1 MNKIKSDNINFD
13 NDNFIV
19 NIDINEAPLNETVIE
34 QHENK
39 EVQKRDLII
48 NRAKEEAQDIL
59 DEAQKKKDEAIA
71 SAKDEANNIL
81 KEAEENIQKAQKEAQ
96 DIIQKAQKEAQDIEE
111 NAKKE
116 AQELLLN
123 SEDEL
128 EKIRIQA
135 TKDGYEDGHK
145 EGLEKIQEEMEEKVE
160 AFSKFCF
167 ENTEIKN
174 KVLKSASRDI
184 LEIITNISK
193 KILYK
198 ELNASILD
206 KIIKETVSKLEKKE
220 NVTII
225 VSEKYAKLLFE
236 LQKKS
241 LGDDIEFKFEDFKQ
255 YDNFNLIYNPKYSDD
270 TIIIENFKE
279 RFDASIKAQLDVIIR
294 DIYEKTKNGQLDLE
308 QYIEDKNETC

>member
-13 NDNFIV
+13 NDNFII
-19 NIDINEAPLNETVIE
+19 NIDINDALQEEPAVE
-34 QHENK
+34 QREDEEIQRRN
-39 EVQKRDLII
+39 LIL
-48 NRAKEEAQDIL
+48 NRAKEEAQNIINEAQEKINNTISSSNKKAQEIIDEAKI
-59 DEAQKKKDEAIA
+59 EAQKIIED
-71 SAKDEANNIL
+71 AK
-81 KEAEENIQKAQKEAQ
+81 KEALN
-96 DIIQKAQKEAQDIEE
+96 IEE
-111 NAKKE
+111 NSKKE

-241 LGDDIEFKFEDFKQ
+241 LGDDVEFKFEDFKQ

-270 TIIIENFKE
+270 TIIVENFKE

-308 QYIEDKNETC
+308 QYIEDRNETC

>member
-1 MNKIKSDNINFD
+1 MNERQEKINNTISSSNKKAQEI
-13 NDNFIV
+13 
-19 NIDINEAPLNETVIE
+19 IDEAKI
-34 QHENK
+34 
-39 EVQKRDLII
+39 
-48 NRAKEEAQDIL
+48 
-59 DEAQKKKDEAIA
+59 EAQKIIED
-71 SAKDEANNIL
+71 AK
-81 KEAEENIQKAQKEAQ
+81 KEALN
-96 DIIQKAQKEAQDIEE
+96 IEE
-111 NAKKE
+111 NSKKE

-241 LGDDIEFKFEDFKQ
+241 LGDDVEFKFEDFKQ

-270 TIIIENFKE
+270 TIIVENFKE

>member
-13 NDNFIV
+13 NDNFLI
-19 NIDINEAPLNETVIE
+19 NIDINDALQEEPAVE
-34 QHENK
+34 QREDEEIQRRN
-39 EVQKRDLII
+39 LIL
-48 NRAKEEAQDIL
+48 NRAKEEAQNIINEAQEKINNTISSSNKKAQEIIDEAKI
-59 DEAQKKKDEAIA
+59 EAQKIIED
-71 SAKDEANNIL
+71 AK
-81 KEAEENIQKAQKEAQ
+81 KEALN
-96 DIIQKAQKEAQDIEE
+96 IEE
-111 NAKKE
+111 NSKKE

-241 LGDDIEFKFEDFKQ
+241 LGDDVEFKFEDFKQ

-270 TIIIENFKE
+270 TIIVENFKE

>member
-13 NDNFIV
+13 NDNFII
-19 NIDINEAPLNETVIE
+19 NIDINDALQEEPAVE
-34 QHENK
+34 QREDEEIQRRN
-39 EVQKRDLII
+39 LIL
-48 NRAKEEAQDIL
+48 NRAKEEAQNIINEAQEKINNTISSSNKKAQEIIDEAKI
-59 DEAQKKKDEAIA
+59 EAQKIIED
-71 SAKDEANNIL
+71 AK
-81 KEAEENIQKAQKEAQ
+81 KEALN
-96 DIIQKAQKEAQDIEE
+96 IEE
-111 NAKKE
+111 NSKKE

-270 TIIIENFKE
+270 TIIVENFKE

-308 QYIEDKNETC
+308 QYIEDRNETC

>member
-13 NDNFIV
+13 NDNFII
-19 NIDINEAPLNETVIE
+19 NIDINNALQEEPAVE
-34 QHENK
+34 QREDEEIQRRN
-39 EVQKRDLII
+39 LIL
-48 NRAKEEAQDIL
+48 NRAKEEAQNIINEAQEKINNTISSSNKKAQEIIDEAKI
-59 DEAQKKKDEAIA
+59 EAQKIIED
-71 SAKDEANNIL
+71 AK
-81 KEAEENIQKAQKEAQ
+81 KEALN
-96 DIIQKAQKEAQDIEE
+96 IEE

-241 LGDDIEFKFEDFKQ
+241 LGDDVEFKFEDFKQ

-270 TIIIENFKE
+270 TIIVENFKE

>member
-13 NDNFIV
+13 NDNFII
-19 NIDINEAPLNETVIE
+19 NIDINDALQEEPAVE
-34 QHENK
+34 QREDEEIQRRN
-39 EVQKRDLII
+39 LIL
-48 NRAKEEAQDIL
+48 NRAKEEAQNIINEAQEKINNTISSSNKKAQEIIDEAKI
-59 DEAQKKKDEAIA
+59 EAQKIIED
-71 SAKDEANNIL
+71 AK
-81 KEAEENIQKAQKEAQ
+81 KEALN
-96 DIIQKAQKEAQDIEE
+96 IEE
-111 NAKKE
+111 NSKKE

-128 EKIRIQA
+128 EKIRIRA

-241 LGDDIEFKFEDFKQ
+241 LGDDVEFKFEDFKQ

-270 TIIIENFKE
+270 TIIVENFKE

-294 DIYEKTKNGQLDLE
+294 DIYEKTKNGQIDLE

>member
-13 NDNFIV
+13 NDNFII
-19 NIDINEAPLNETVIE
+19 NIDINNALQEEPAVE
-34 QHENK
+34 QREDEEIQRRN
-39 EVQKRDLII
+39 LIL
-48 NRAKEEAQDIL
+48 NRAKEEAQNIINEAQEKINNTISSSNKKAQEIIDEAKI
-59 DEAQKKKDEAIA
+59 EAQKIIED
-71 SAKDEANNIL
+71 AK
-81 KEAEENIQKAQKEAQ
+81 KEALN
-96 DIIQKAQKEAQDIEE
+96 IEE
-111 NAKKE
+111 NSKKE

-241 LGDDIEFKFEDFKQ
+241 LGDDVEFKFEDFKQ

-270 TIIIENFKE
+270 TIIVENFKE

-308 QYIEDKNETC
+308 QYIEDRNETC

>member
-13 NDNFIV
+13 NDNFII
-19 NIDINEAPLNETVIE
+19 NIDINDALQEEPAVE
-34 QHENK
+34 QREDEEIQRRN
-39 EVQKRDLII
+39 LIL
-48 NRAKEEAQDIL
+48 NRAKEEAQNIINEAQEKINNTISSSNKKAQEIIYEAKI
-59 DEAQKKKDEAIA
+59 EAQKIIED
-71 SAKDEANNIL
+71 AK
-81 KEAEENIQKAQKEAQ
+81 KEALN
-96 DIIQKAQKEAQDIEE
+96 IEE
-111 NAKKE
+111 NSKKE

-270 TIIIENFKE
+270 TIIVENFKE
-279 RFDASIKAQLDVIIR
+279 RFDASIKAQLDAIIR

>member
-13 NDNFIV
+13 NDNFII
-19 NIDINEAPLNETVIE
+19 NIDINDALQEEPAVE
-34 QHENK
+34 QREDEEIQRRN
-39 EVQKRDLII
+39 LIL
-48 NRAKEEAQDIL
+48 NRAKEEAQNIINEAQEKINNTISSSNKKAQEIIDEAKI
-59 DEAQKKKDEAIA
+59 EAQKIIED
-71 SAKDEANNIL
+71 AK
-81 KEAEENIQKAQKEAQ
+81 KEALN
-96 DIIQKAQKEAQDIEE
+96 IEE
-111 NAKKE
+111 NSKKE

-270 TIIIENFKE
+270 TIIVENFKE
-279 RFDASIKAQLDVIIR
+279 RFDASIKAQLDAIIR

>member
-13 NDNFIV
+13 NDNFII
-19 NIDINEAPLNETVIE
+19 NIDINDALQEEPAVE
-34 QHENK
+34 QREDEEIQRRN
-39 EVQKRDLII
+39 LIL
-48 NRAKEEAQDIL
+48 NRAKEEAQNIINEAQEKINNTISSSNKKAQEIIDEAKI
-59 DEAQKKKDEAIA
+59 EAQKIIED
-71 SAKDEANNIL
+71 AK
-81 KEAEENIQKAQKEAQ
+81 KEALN
-96 DIIQKAQKEAQDIEE
+96 IEE
-111 NAKKE
+111 NSKKE

-241 LGDDIEFKFEDFKQ
+241 LGDDVEFKFEDFKQ

-270 TIIIENFKE
+270 TIIVENFKE

>member
-13 NDNFIV
+13 NDNFLI
-19 NIDINEAPLNETVIE
+19 NIDINNALQEEPAVE
-34 QHENK
+34 QREDEEIQRRN
-39 EVQKRDLII
+39 LIL
-48 NRAKEEAQDIL
+48 NRAKEEAQNIINEAQEKINNTISSSNKKAQEIIDEAKI
-59 DEAQKKKDEAIA
+59 EAQKIIED
-71 SAKDEANNIL
+71 AK
-81 KEAEENIQKAQKEAQ
+81 KEALN
-96 DIIQKAQKEAQDIEE
+96 IEE
-111 NAKKE
+111 NSKKE

-270 TIIIENFKE
+270 TIIVENFKE

>member
-13 NDNFIV
+13 NDNFII
-19 NIDINEAPLNETVIE
+19 NIDINDALQEEPAVE
-34 QHENK
+34 QREDEEIQRRN
-39 EVQKRDLII
+39 LIL
-48 NRAKEEAQDIL
+48 NRAKEEAQNIINEAQEKINNTISSSNKKAQEIIDEAKI
-59 DEAQKKKDEAIA
+59 EAQKIIED
-71 SAKDEANNIL
+71 AK
-81 KEAEENIQKAQKEAQ
+81 KEALN
-96 DIIQKAQKEAQDIEE
+96 IEE
-111 NAKKE
+111 NSKKE

-270 TIIIENFKE
+270 TIIVENFKE

>member
-13 NDNFIV
+13 NDNFII
-19 NIDINEAPLNETVIE
+19 NIDINNALQEEPAAE
-34 QHENK
+34 QREDEEIQRRN
-39 EVQKRDLII
+39 LIL
-48 NRAKEEAQDIL
+48 NRAKEEAQNIINEAQEKINNTISSSNKKAQEIIDEAKI
-59 DEAQKKKDEAIA
+59 EAQKIIED
-71 SAKDEANNIL
+71 AK
-81 KEAEENIQKAQKEAQ
+81 KEALN
-96 DIIQKAQKEAQDIEE
+96 IEE

>member
-13 NDNFIV
+13 NDNFII
-19 NIDINEAPLNETVIE
+19 NIDINDALQEEPAVE
-34 QHENK
+34 QREDEEIQRRN
-39 EVQKRDLII
+39 LIL
-48 NRAKEEAQDIL
+48 NRAKEEAQNIINEAQEKINNTISSSNKKAQEIIDEAKI
-59 DEAQKKKDEAIA
+59 EAQKIIED
-71 SAKDEANNIL
+71 AK
-81 KEAEENIQKAQKEAQ
+81 KEALN
-96 DIIQKAQKEAQDIEE
+96 IEE
-111 NAKKE
+111 NSKKE

-241 LGDDIEFKFEDFKQ
+241 LGDDIEFKFEAFKQ

-270 TIIIENFKE
+270 TIIVENFKE

>member
-13 NDNFIV
+13 NDNFLI
-19 NIDINEAPLNETVIE
+19 NIDINNALQEEPAVE
-34 QHENK
+34 QREDEEIQRRN
-39 EVQKRDLII
+39 LIL
-48 NRAKEEAQDIL
+48 NRAKEEAQNIINEAQEKINNTISSSNKKAQEIIDEAKI
-59 DEAQKKKDEAIA
+59 EAQKIIED
-71 SAKDEANNIL
+71 AK
-81 KEAEENIQKAQKEAQ
+81 KEALN
-96 DIIQKAQKEAQDIEE
+96 IEE

-241 LGDDIEFKFEDFKQ
+241 LGDDVEFKFEDFKQ

-270 TIIIENFKE
+270 TIIVENFKE

-308 QYIEDKNETC
+308 QYIEDRNETC

>member
-13 NDNFIV
+13 NDNFII
-19 NIDINEAPLNETVIE
+19 NIDINDALQEEPAVE
-34 QHENK
+34 QREDEEIQRRN
-39 EVQKRDLII
+39 LIL
-48 NRAKEEAQDIL
+48 NRAKEEAQNIINEAQEKINNTISSSNKKAQEIIDEAKI
-59 DEAQKKKDEAIA
+59 EAQKIIED
-71 SAKDEANNIL
+71 AK
-81 KEAEENIQKAQKEAQ
+81 KEALN
-96 DIIQKAQKEAQDIEE
+96 IEE
-111 NAKKE
+111 NSKKE

-241 LGDDIEFKFEDFKQ
+241 LGDDVEFKFEDFKQ

-270 TIIIENFKE
+270 TIIVENFKE
-279 RFDASIKAQLDVIIR
+279 RFDASIKAQLDAIIR

>member
-13 NDNFIV
+13 NDNFII
-19 NIDINEAPLNETVIE
+19 NIDINNALQEEPAVE
-34 QHENK
+34 QREDEEIQRRN
-39 EVQKRDLII
+39 LIL
-48 NRAKEEAQDIL
+48 NRAKEEAQNIINEAQEKINNTISSSNKKAQEIIDEAKI
-59 DEAQKKKDEAIA
+59 EAQKIIED
-71 SAKDEANNIL
+71 AK
-81 KEAEENIQKAQKEAQ
+81 KEALN
-96 DIIQKAQKEAQDIEE
+96 IEE